1 MLHDV
6 AILVH
11 ARVGI
16 VDAFA
21 PTSEH
26 GTPPSVLQC
35 ELQPLGYRKISLE
48 RLEGSNA
55 YLPSS
60 RHPPLQAVCGRK
72 PWCRFKPPRARSFCV
87 VRPSAARPRHAAALS
102 TGRHFRSDLGRITR
116 FYR

>member
-1 MLHDV
+1 MFRGCPADSLDV

-11 ARVGI
+11 TRVWI

-35 ELQPLGYRKISLE
+35 ELQPLGYREISLD

-55 YLPSS
+55 YLPIFA
-60 RHPPLQAVCGRK
+60 PLQAVCGWR
-72 PWCRFKPPRARSFCV
+72 PWCRCKTPRA
-87 VRPSAARPRHAAALS
+87 
-102 TGRHFRSDLGRITR
+102 I
-116 FYR
+116 